1 MNESIK
7 SRLEKVRTVIAESCA
22 EYARPDDSVTLL
34 AVSKTRTA
42 EEIMTALSA
51 GQHCFGESYLQEAIN
66 KIAQLSNAEIEWHF
80 IGRVQSNKTRPIA
93 EKFDWVHSIDKLK
106 HAQRL
111 NDQRPDSMPP
121 LNICLQINIDNEE
134 SKGGIK
140 PEQAAEM
147 IQQISTLPRLRLRGL
162 MTLPSPNIT
171 VEEQRLPFRRLR
183 ELRDQLA
190 TEALPLETLSIGMSD
205 DMEAAIAEGS
215 TIVRVGTAIFGPRN
229 YQKRPE

>member
-1 MNESIK
+1 
-7 SRLEKVRTVIAESCA
+7 
-22 EYARPDDSVTLL
+22 
-34 AVSKTRTA
+34 
-42 EEIMTALSA
+42 MTALAA

-66 KIAQLSNAEIEWHF
+66 KIDQLEDAEIVWHF

-93 EKFDWVHSIDKLK
+93 EKFDWVHSVDKLK

-111 NDQRPDSMPP
+111 NDQRPDSRPP

-147 IQQISTLPRLRLRGL
+147 VQQISTLPRLQLRGL
-162 MTLPSPNIT
+162 MTLPSPNET

-183 ELRDQLA
+183 ELRNQLA
-190 TEALPLETLSIGMSD
+190 TDALPLETLSIGMSD

>member
-7 SRLEKVRTVIAESCA
+7 SRLVRVRTNIAESCA
-22 EYARPDDSVTLL
+22 EYARVNGSVTLL
-34 AVSKTRTA
+34 AVSKTRTT

-51 GQHCFGESYLQEAIN
+51 GQHYFGESYLQEAID
-66 KIAQLSNAEIEWHF
+66 KIDQLKDTDIEWHF

-93 EKFDWVHSIDKLK
+93 EKFDWVHSVDKLK

-121 LNICLQINIDNEE
+121 LNICLQINIDNQET
-134 SKGGIK
+134 KGGIK

-147 IQQISTLPRLRLRGL
+147 IQKISAFPRLRLRGL
-162 MTLPSPNIT
+162 MTLPSPAHNI
-171 VEEQRLPFRRLR
+171 EEQRLPFRRLH

-190 TEALPLETLSIGMSD
+190 TEDLPLDTLSIGMSD

>member
-147 IQQISTLPRLRLRGL
+147 IQRISTLPRLRLRGL